1 MPGWQNQRYSLP
13 EVFHSYRLVA
23 GTPNLKCLPAHLI
36 KQLRHNF
43 LFIYTKTYNMK
54 RLSIIVAMLIVI
66 GVSISSCSAGAHL
79 GTKHHGV
86 SAGAKAH

>member
-1 MPGWQNQRYSLP
+1 VQ
-13 EVFHSYRLVA
+13 
-23 GTPNLKCLPAHLI
+23 

-43 LFIYTKTYNMK
+43 LFVYTKTYNMK
-54 RLSIIVAMLIVI
+54 KISIIVAMLMAI
-66 GVSISSCSAGAHL
+66 GVAISSCSAGAHI